1 MRCAWHAVRTA
12 SGQKSIIDEETRVIG
27 RRKAIGTAV
36 VALVVMSALTLP
48 AYSQS
53 PLGKRPGNGGYDGP
67 PKENKPKIDEK
78 AYKSALE
85 RIPEPDK
92 KYDPWG
98 IARPAEPA
106 KPGKKSN

>member
-1 MRCAWHAVRTA
+1 MRRALQGVRTA
-12 SGQKSIIDEETRVIG
+12 SGQKSIIFEEIRVIG
-27 RRKAIGTAV
+27 GKKTIGTVV
-36 VALVVMSALTLP
+36 VALMVMSSLTLP

-53 PLGKRPGNGGYDGP
+53 ALGKRPGNGGYDGP
-67 PKENKPKIDEK
+67 PAENKPKIDEK

-98 IARPAEPA
+98 VARPAEPA